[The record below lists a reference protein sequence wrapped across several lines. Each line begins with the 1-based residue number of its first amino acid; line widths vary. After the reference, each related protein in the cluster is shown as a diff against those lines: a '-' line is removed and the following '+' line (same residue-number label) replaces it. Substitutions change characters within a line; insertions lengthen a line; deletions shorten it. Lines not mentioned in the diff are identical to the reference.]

1 MGSLASTTHLGYA
14 AGVSLQSRQEATN
27 IISSTNIDSIV
38 TSAFDEYLHSFFNTT
53 GFRRKQL
60 LQMLPG
66 VSCFVSDPGFN
77 ESADPTKQYL
87 AIERLTE
94 RLQAKLPCIVI
105 GDISITLRKTGF
117 GRSLAQS
124 RVSQN
129 VTAHHIGI
137 FREVLVNLLVVANSK
152 SDCYSLS
159 QALHVIFFDAANFLT
174 GSVLRPSDNNAT
186 WAIRIPQTIEPG
198 TPSKDQQGGD
208 PKQQVWSDTVGINC
222 FFEDSFIV
230 AGQAPS
236 EPVIDTDATA
246 IEFNFPTSGRVGRSV
261 TGTVTGLPF
270 QASVVL
276 DNVNIA
282 SMQKLAQSEYTLTF
296 RRPGTVTLRILDGSA
311 TSLKDQGS
319 TVQPKIVAEHS
330 IVVSF

>member
-1 MGSLASTTHLGYA
+1 MGSLTSTTRLGYA

-27 IISSTNIDSIV
+27 IISNTNIDSIV
-38 TSAFDEYLHSFFNTT
+38 TSAFDGYLHSFFDYM
-53 GFRRKQL
+53 GSRRKQL
-60 LQMLPG
+60 AQMVPG
-66 VSCFVSDPGFN
+66 VSCFVSDPGM
-77 ESADPTKQYL
+77 SDSTDPTRQCL
-87 AIERLTE
+87 SIERLTE

-105 GDISITLRKTGF
+105 GDTSITLRKTGF

-174 GSVLRPSDNNAT
+174 GSVLRPMDNNAT

-208 PKQQVWSDTVGINC
+208 PKQQVWSNTVGINC

-236 EPVIDTDATA
+236 QPVLDRDATTVA
-246 IEFNFPTSGRVGRSV
+246 FNFPATGRVGRSV
-261 TGTVTGLPF
+261 TGTIVGLPF
-270 QASVVL
+270 QANVVL
-276 DNVNIA
+276 DNVNVA
-282 SMQKLAQSEYTLTF
+282 SLQQLAQSEYTLVF
-296 RRPGTVTLRILDGSA
+296 RRPGTVTLRVLDGAA

-319 TVQPKIVAEHS
+319 TVQPNIVAEHT
-330 IVVSF
+330 ITVTF